1 MKSDNFQNLVL
12 FTLPNLLSHGLS
24 FVIILIAAKS
34 FSNIDFGYFTFAQT
48 LYFILFSLSF
58 SNIYIYLQKELA
70 INFKNRRLDIS
81 TCFLIQFFFSFFIII
96 LSSFIIILIDINPT
110 VRNLSLILN
119 LLILSETFSTAV
131 FSYFFVTKK
140 FKLLFK
146 IKMFQL
152 ICFFNAKLYFLLFNF
167 EIIFFV
173 TAYLLESIFYSV
185 LLIYFY
191 NKKYNFFNF
200 IINKDYI
207 LKIFKKIIILPF
219 VGFAALLSLRI
230 DVLMLSSIDGYISAG
245 IYSSASRTIS
255 SILIILFSFFSFI
268 YPQMA
273 VIYKSNFQEYE
284 KTYSHLIISSFL
296 LTIIVFILSLLFGNL
311 YLNYWG
317 KNFINAHNALLVL
330 SLNLFLSL
338 LIQIWVQRKYIEE
351 NYYNIFFFQIIF
363 ILLNIILNLL
373 FINSY
378 GITGAAIAT
387 LFASLFSFLIIN
399 MFDISEFKRVYISFS
414 FINLKEAANRIFSV
428 IFR

>member
-1 MKSDNFQNLVL
+1 MVSKNFQNLVL
-12 FTLPNLLSHGLS
+12 FTFPNLLSHGLS
-24 FVIILIAAKS
+24 FIIILFAAKN

-58 SNIYIYLQKELA
+58 SNIYIYLQKALA
-70 INFKNRRLDIS
+70 TNFKSRRLDIS

-96 LSSFIIILIDINPT
+96 VSSFTIILVDINPV
-110 VRNLSLILN
+110 VRNISLILN

-146 IKMFQL
+146 IKIFQL
-152 ICFFNAKLYFLLFNF
+152 IFFFSLKLYILLFNL
-167 EIIFFV
+167 EITSFV
-173 TAYLLESIFYSV
+173 TVYLLESIFYSV

-200 IINKDYI
+200 LINKDYI
-207 LKIFKKIIILPF
+207 FKIFKKIIILPF

-273 VIYKSNFQEYE
+273 SIYHNNFKEYE
-284 KTYSHLIISSFL
+284 KTYNHLIISSFL
-296 LTIIVFILSLLFGNL
+296 LTIIIFIFCLLFGDI

-317 KNFINAHNALLVL
+317 ENFANAYDALIIL

-373 FINSY
+373 FIKSY

-387 LFASLFSFLIIN
+387 LFASLLSFLIIN
-399 MFDISEFKRVYISFS
+399 LFDISELRRVYDSFS
-414 FINLKEAANRIFSV
+414 FINLREATKRIFNAML
-428 IFR
+428 R